1 MPAPPNL
8 DGAQSTPTDLIACC
22 AVLAYNMNTD
32 ELEAAEYATEPRL
45 PV

>member
-1 MPAPPNL
+1 MPAPPNS

-22 AVLAYNMNTD
+22 AVLAYNLNTD
-32 ELEAAEYATEPRL
+32 ELEAPEYATEPRL